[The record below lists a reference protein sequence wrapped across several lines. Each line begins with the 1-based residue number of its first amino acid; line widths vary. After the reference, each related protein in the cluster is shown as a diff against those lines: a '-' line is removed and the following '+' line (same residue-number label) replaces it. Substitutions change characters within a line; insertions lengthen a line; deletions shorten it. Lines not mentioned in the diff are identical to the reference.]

1 MTFFEFYNSHII
13 IQKYDSGLTFFL
25 IFHLMIQVKQFLL
38 PGRFFMDNFFIVFPK
53 TVDEALEKLIPVLT
67 LKEKTKI
74 VNMAEKDLFHLK
86 MSLGFFIQSEYRLWG
101 NDPLIS
107 DCKKIA
113 SENDLSY
120 DESLMVIIWA
130 LWKKLQSEN
139 LLRVIK

>member
-1 MTFFEFYNSHII
+1 
-13 IQKYDSGLTFFL
+13 
-25 IFHLMIQVKQFLL
+25 
-38 PGRFFMDNFFIVFPK
+38 MDNFFIVFPK

-86 MSLGFFIQSEYRLWG
+86 TSLGFFIQSEYRLWG
-101 NDPLIS
+101 NDPLIN

-113 SENDLSY
+113 SENDLFY